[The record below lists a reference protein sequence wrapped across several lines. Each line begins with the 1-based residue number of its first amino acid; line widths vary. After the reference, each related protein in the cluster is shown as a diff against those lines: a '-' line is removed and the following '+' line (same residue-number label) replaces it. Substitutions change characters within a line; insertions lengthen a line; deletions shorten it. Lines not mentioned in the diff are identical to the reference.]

1 MLIYKKTR
9 TKNKY
14 NIINIIMLLVT
25 FTIFFFIIKCV
36 FSEIENKSIMPTE
49 ISKSKTIC
57 ILAIV
62 AGCFAVL
69 WPSLFYPMLKGSFAP
84 HTQTGKLINFTIM

>member
-9 TKNKY
+9 TKRKY

-25 FTIFFFIIKCV
+25 LTIFFIIKCV
-36 FSEIENKSIMPTE
+36 FRVIETNPIMPTE

-62 AGCFAVL
+62 VGCFAVL

-84 HTQTGKLINFTIM
+84 QTHTGKLIYFTNM